1 MHSTLT
7 QTWFYD
13 VFPGTSRVEFLNS
26 YSDFVS
32 SKRYL
37 LFLVFL
43 CLCVPFFVLEILLIP
58 EISSLTLQARK
69 LYKKI
74 GESSRNKNKGNTN
87 IENNQFIRV

>member
-43 CLCVPFFVLEILLIP
+43 CLCVPFFVREIFDFL
-58 EISSLTLQARK
+58 EISSFARE
-69 LYKKI
+69 KI
-74 GESSRNKNKGNTN
+74 VLKNWRIFPNAEIKIKG
-87 IENNQFIRV
+87 VHKY

>member
-43 CLCVPFFVLEILLIP
+43 LSLRSFF
-58 EISSLTLQARK
+58 R
-69 LYKKI
+69 
-74 GESSRNKNKGNTN
+74 SRN
-87 IENNQFIRV
+87 FIDSGDLFVDLASEKIV

>member
-43 CLCVPFFVLEILLIP
+43 CLCVPFFVLEIFDFL
-58 EISSLTLQARK
+58 EISLRLHAKK
-69 LYKKI
+69 LFKKI
-74 GESSRNKNKGNTN
+74 GESSRMPK
-87 IENNQFIRV
+87 

>member
-43 CLCVPFFVLEILLIP
+43 CLCVPFFVREIFDSGDLFVDLAS
-58 EISSLTLQARK
+58 E
-69 LYKKI
+69 KI
-74 GESSRNKNKGNTN
+74 
-87 IENNQFIRV
+87 V